1 MDEVATRLR
10 EAIAALGRTKRNT
23 PVPSL
28 LRAEVMAY
36 VAEQRRQGAGW
47 ASLAKAVGL
56 SASGLKRWSE
66 GTAPREAATPRL
78 RRVRLRAER
87 SVVEAGGGSLTL
99 VVREGHRLEG
109 LSRADAVAILRA
121 LTVGA

>member
-1 MDEVATRLR
+1 MDETASRLR
-10 EAIAALGRTKRNT
+10 AAIAALGRTKRNT

-36 VAEQRRQGAGW
+36 VAEQRRQGVHW

-56 SASGLKRWSE
+56 SASGLKRWSD

-78 RRVRLRAER
+78 RRVRVCAER
-87 SVVEAGGGSLTL
+87 AAAPASGGRLAL
-99 VVREGHRLEG
+99 VMREGHRLEG
-109 LSRADAVAILRA
+109 LSREDAVAIVRA